1 MRELKTPNLLGVLAM
16 RSISIDTLEGYDKEL
31 ETLRQVEFDKFLSA
45 DTRDSKR
52 RAFRAFAGL
61 TLQRN
66 PVFTSAIDRARGIE
80 VAK

>member
-1 MRELKTPNLLGVLAM
+1 MS
-16 RSISIDTLEGYDKEL
+16 SISIDTLEGYDKEL
-31 ETLRQVEFDKFLSA
+31 ETLREIEFDKFLSA

-66 PVFTSAIDRARGIE
+66 PVFTSAYEHAHGLE
-80 VAK
+80 VVK